1 VLVYRVGGHF
11 IIDDG
16 HRSLDDSGVVN
27 ATSVSVVNMRKGADV
42 AVAFEIISQDEAKF
56 AVQVN
61 FVCSVIDPVTVVRD
75 GQTNASDALLAYLKG
90 YQPLFDLGLKHP
102 LTEINAVR
110 REAGLHVKA
119 YMTIN
124 PPQIPGMSIA
134 LANVQ
139 VMTPQEL
146 AEHEERR
153 RKGERDRAFE
163 AERMQG
169 ELRMRQQRQRVE
181 QVLRLQKTEGEHLL
195 KQQEQRGQHALEEQQ
210 QDGDQILAQ
219 RRQEGDQIL
228 AEHQQ
233 AAELLAKLKQQES
246 EHLLGRRQH
255 QYSLEQTLRAG
266 KTLGHNPR
274 QALLLA
280 HINGDVSA
288 EEYARRLQALDD
300 DDRRRDQEA
309 KEADRRAR
317 EQAQEIALAY
327 AKEQAAI
334 ARDDA
339 KAAAIIEREDK
350 VRALEWDREDK
361 QQEAAYRKAKEERE
375 AAEARMQRQREIEAE
390 LEILREFNK
399 RGLVDN
405 YFPDI
410 DEMMRRIRGEPSI
423 ASSTGVQVRAK
434 DQPELP
440 SAEDGDTA
448 GDLKED
454 DLREEDG
461 Y

>member
-181 QVLRLQKTEGEHLL
+181 QVLRLQKTEGEQLL

-288 EEYARRLQALDD
+288 EEYALQALDD